1 MNRSSAELEREVEAA
16 RGRLDRTLEALKQ
29 KMEPQELFHEAKS
42 MMSEASNRAL
52 STAVEQVKA
61 NPLPIALIGIG
72 VAWLAFN
79 QARRGHDG
87 RAEGYYPVYE
97 GYDEDEGVR
106 GKIKARAE
114 AAKARLTDGA
124 GKAREKLS
132 EAQHQAADGMAKAR
146 SRAGELAHNARAKA
160 GEYGHAARQR
170 FDDTLENEPLVVGAI
185 GLAVGAAVGAALP
198 STPTERR
205 YFAPARRA
213 AAERAKESL
222 SQAREAAQKAYGQ
235 AKEELRREASDT
247 GGQEAPAAAH

>member
-1 MNRSSAELEREVEAA
+1 MTRSSAEIEQEVEAA

-72 VAWLAFN
+72 VAWLAIN
-79 QARRGHDG
+79 QARRGHDSQG
-87 RAEGYYPVYE
+87 DGYYPVYE
-97 GYDEDEGVR
+97 GYEEDEGVR
-106 GKIKARAE
+106 DKIKARAG
-114 AAKARLTDGA
+114 AAKARLTEGA

-132 EAQHQAADGMAKAR
+132 EAQHQAADGVAR
-146 SRAGELAHNARAKA
+146 ARNRAGELAHNARAKA

-185 GLAVGAAVGAALP
+185 GVAVGAAIGAALP
-198 STPTERR
+198 STTAERR

-213 AAERAKESL
+213 ATERAKESL
-222 SQAREAAQKAYGQ
+222 TEVRDAAQRAYGQ
-235 AKEELRREASDT
+235 AKDELRRQASASGD
-247 GGQEAPAAAH
+247 QEAAAH